1 MAVPTIAPPPVA
13 SDHVGK
19 PSRVG
24 QTPPRT
30 PAELSRRRFT
40 MAVVIGIGVMAV
52 PFLYLLWDLWSGGP
66 NPLRGV
72 PYDNFY
78 DLQARAMFHGHLSL
92 PGGQMGIEAFA
103 HDGRDYTYFGIFPSL
118 IRMPILLVT
127 NAFDGDLTAPSILV
141 AWLATGLFTSLM
153 LWRLRILM
161 RGAALVGRIEAV
173 CYGVFVA
180 AIMGGSVVI
189 FLGATPFIYNEDFAW
204 SIPLTVG
211 SLFAMIGVMQR
222 PSWGRIAASFLL
234 VLCANLDRTPTG
246 WGCVIGAILIAGWFA
261 LGLGG
266 DTNRRWA
273 LPMVAVGVVPFAA
286 GCAVTYAKFG
296 IPVGLPMADQV
307 WAAVNAH
314 RRYFLA
320 ANGGKAFSF
329 KFLPSTLAA
338 YLQPFAIRFTGL
350 FPYVIPPG
358 APAPW
363 LGGAVMDQTYPTASL
378 TATSPLLLLLSIWGA
393 VTAFRPKAL
402 GQIRYA
408 RIILV
413 AAAAGTSGVLLWGY
427 ISQRYIAD
435 LMPFVIVGAA
445 VGLIDLL
452 RRLSGRTRRARGTA
466 LAVLTVAAIYCIVA
480 NVAISLWPVSDW
492 TLGQAAQFVSAEN
505 ALERHAAGTDRAA
518 RGAPAVLGTERAA
531 LHRQPLLR
539 PLSLDRGHPQG
550 CPGPADPTPHLA
562 SRRAGGRHH
571 PHHRLHVQPTG
582 EPPHRPRHHLHL
594 RFGEAGHRAVSEGV
608 PVLSGHRELGHVR
621 PLATAPVGEDPDLL
635 SAHPPEADRDH
646 RSEPQPDRG
655 LVEREEGPRP
665 LPGRHR
671 AGGRPPHT
679 GRARR
684 AESRRHHHP
693 AQDSGAGHESVPEPA
708 PGPLMDKR

>member
-505 ALERHAAGTDRAA
+505 ALSVTPLAPTVRHGAHLPYWAPSGQLFIANHCSGLYLSTGDTLKDVPGQLIQHLTWLPVEQEAGITHTIGYTFNQPASHLTGPVTIFTYGSAKLVIEPSPKEYQFYLDIENSGTSVPWPPPQSGRIPISYLHIHQKLTVITDPNLNQIVVWWNGKKVLGHYLGGTGPAVVHPTPA
-518 RGAPAVLGTERAA
+518 APAGQSPVVTITQLKTPAPDMS
-531 LHRQPLLR
+531 LCQSLLR
-539 PLSLDRGHPQG
+539 
-550 CPGPADPTPHLA
+550 
-562 SRRAGGRHH
+562 GR
-571 PHHRLHVQPTG
+571 
-582 EPPHRPRHHLHL
+582 
-594 RFGEAGHRAVSEGV
+594 
-608 PVLSGHRELGHVR
+608 
-621 PLATAPVGEDPDLL
+621 
-635 SAHPPEADRDH
+635 
-646 RSEPQPDRG
+646 
-655 LVEREEGPRP
+655 
-665 LPGRHR
+665 
-671 AGGRPPHT
+671 
-679 GRARR
+679 
-684 AESRRHHHP
+684 
-693 AQDSGAGHESVPEPA
+693 
-708 PGPLMDKR
+708 